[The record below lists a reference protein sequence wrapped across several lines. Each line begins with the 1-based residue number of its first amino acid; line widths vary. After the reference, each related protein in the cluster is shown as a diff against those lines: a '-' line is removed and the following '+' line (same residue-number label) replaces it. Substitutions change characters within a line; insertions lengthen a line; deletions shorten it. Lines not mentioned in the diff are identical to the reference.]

1 MIGKKKT
8 AQKPNAEKNR
18 QPVNNT
24 RGNAPQNGASRNANP
39 AKNTPSRTSGGP
51 RNMPRN
57 SQNQPNNRV
66 SPSRPNSPNS
76 AQSKVPADKN
86 AQIRSGANAQ
96 KPVQKGSVKGKKR
109 FSLGKKPKKTAVS
122 PTNRQTV
129 PTSSPNVQNRSAA
142 VTQKPVNEQARRAA
156 DKAALAK
163 NRTAVSEKK
172 RPYRGGNYTLYFILA
187 AIIVGIVMAV
197 LSNTVLFKCGSIEVS
212 GTTRYSSEEIIAAS
226 GVKTGENLLHI
237 DAKKAEENVMNA
249 FAFVD
254 KVTVKKNYPTKILIE
269 ITEAQN
275 WFALKQDGKTVVISR
290 GGRVLGNISSSG
302 LVVVKG
308 FEAESLETGCRLNS
322 AVEAKNKI
330 IMEIFETAEK
340 VGLKNITEV
349 DITDRFSI
357 KITIEDRIVLNIGSS
372 SQLES
377 KLRVGQRLIE
387 TEIGEDER
395 VSVLLTNPEKVAVE
409 SLSHGQKPVQSTT
422 EKPQSSAVSSS
433 EQPPENP
440 VPEQTST
447 SE

>member
-76 AQSKVPADKN
+76 AQSNVSADKN

-96 KPVQKGSVKGKKR
+96 KPAQKGSVKGKKR

-226 GVKTGENLLHI
+226 GVKTGENLMHI
-237 DAKKAEENVMNA
+237 DAKKAEENGM
-249 FAFVD
+249 
-254 KVTVKKNYPTKILIE
+254 TVIC
-269 ITEAQN
+269 A
-275 WFALKQDGKTVVISR
+275 
-290 GGRVLGNISSSG
+290 GG
-302 LVVVKG
+302 
-308 FEAESLETGCRLNS
+308 
-322 AVEAKNKI
+322 
-330 IMEIFETAEK
+330 
-340 VGLKNITEV
+340 KNIEN
-349 DITDRFSI
+349 I
-357 KITIEDRIVLNIGSS
+357 KAILDDKEYIGTTI
-372 SQLES
+372 
-377 KLRVGQRLIE
+377 K
-387 TEIGEDER
+387 
-395 VSVLLTNPEKVAVE
+395 
-409 SLSHGQKPVQSTT
+409 
-422 EKPQSSAVSSS
+422 
-433 EQPPENP
+433 
-440 VPEQTST
+440 
-447 SE
+447 